1 MVREARRSFRLN
13 SLSLEELNF
22 MLAQLGDRL
31 DELEGRRGT
40 PKFRSNVDM
49 GLNRVTQMQSGSS
62 ATDGATVIQIDTVST
77 DLDTL
82 GAATGGVQNLSA
94 STTPGANRLVMSPT
108 TSQYIDKEWL
118 STDLLK
124 YYFESAEQTITSAG
138 ALTLAHGLGVL
149 PKLIQVFIKCQTAE
163 YNYSVG
169 DQIPAPVF
177 NSDGTMLGVSVV
189 FDSTNLNI
197 RFGNNAQN
205 WNIPNKST
213 GALSAINNANWKA
226 IFRAWA

>member
-62 ATDGATVIQIDTVST
+62 ATDGATVVQVDDVEAS
-77 DLDTL
+77 LDNL

-94 STTPGANRLVMSPT
+94 SATPGANRLVMSPT
-108 TSQYIDKEWL
+108 ASQYIDKGWL
-118 STDLLK
+118 STDLLR
-124 YYFESAEQTITSAG
+124 YYFESAEQTITNAG
-138 ALTLAHGLGVL
+138 ALTLAHELGVE
-149 PKLIQVFIKCQTAE
+149 PKLIQAFLICKTAE
-163 YNYSVG
+163 GGYTVG
-169 DQIPAPVF
+169 YTTAWSHHQAYGI
-177 NSDGTMLGVSVV
+177 SDVGVAIVP
-189 FDSTNLNI
+189 DATNLNI
-197 RFGNNAQN
+197 RY
-205 WNIPNKST
+205 
-213 GALSAINNANWKA
+213 GAGSPLMLTLNSGVAFTITNANWKA

>member
-49 GLNRVTQMQSGSS
+49 GLNRVTQMQSGSL
-62 ATDGATVIQIDTVST
+62 ATDGATVVQVDNVEAS
-77 DLDTL
+77 LDNL

-94 STTPGANRLVMSPT
+94 SATPGANRLVMSPAA
-108 TSQYIDKEWL
+108 SQYIDKGWL
-118 STDLLK
+118 STDLLR

-138 ALTLAHGLGVL
+138 SLTLAHGLGVE
-149 PKLIQVFIKCQTAE
+149 PKLVSVILVCQTAE
-163 YNYSVG
+163 FGYSVG
-169 DQIPAPVF
+169 DKVF
-177 NSDGTMLGVSVV
+177 VPWQESYTLNSGVSIVG
-189 FDSTNLNI
+189 DATNLNI
-197 RFGNNAQN
+197 RYGSYVNVF
-205 WNIPNKST
+205 IVVHKTT
-213 GALSAINNANWKA
+213 GAATGITVANWKA